1 MEIKALPALTSSG
14 ASNMLKRIAI
24 AVVMLASAVF
34 ATASMAAQDP
44 TLHQVYQAA
53 RAGRM
58 DDAQSM
64 MQQVLRDHPD
74 SAKAHFVEA
83 ELLAQQNRLASA
95 KSEFDTAQRLAP
107 GVPFAKPQAVQ
118 NLEHRLSSSSI
129 HAVNSFAPVGAG
141 FRSGGGT
148 GLPWGTILIGVALVA
163 ALFFFIRS
171 RNRTSAPFSP
181 AGGGSARYGSG
192 GYGMQ
197 PYAANGAYSPMGQ
210 GGGIGSGIV
219 SGLATGA
226 AMGAGVVAGEAL
238 MHHFTDGSRPTF
250 NPMSAPVDNTWTPD
264 DMGGNDFG
272 IADGSSWDDS
282 GSDVV
287 DDWGT

>member
-1 MEIKALPALTSSG
+1 MF
-14 ASNMLKRIAI
+14 KRIAM
-24 AVVMLASAVF
+24 VVMLLAAAAF
-34 ATASMAAQDP
+34 TTASMAAQDP

-53 RAGRM
+53 QAGRM
-58 DDAQSM
+58 DEAQSM
-64 MQQVLRDHPD
+64 MQQVLRDHPT

-95 KSEFDTAQRLAP
+95 KSEFDSAQRLAP
-107 GVPFAKPQAVQ
+107 GLPFAKPQAVQ
-118 NLEHRLSSSSI
+118 NLERRLSSSSI
-129 HAVNSFAPVGAG
+129 HAVNSFAPAG
-141 FRSGGGT
+141 TSFRSGYGA
-148 GLPWGTILIGVALVA
+148 GLPWGTILIGIALIA

-171 RNRTSAPFSP
+171 RNRYSAPFSP
-181 AGGGSARYGSG
+181 AGAGGTRYGSG

-197 PYAANGAYSPMGQ
+197 PYPANGAYPPMGQ
-210 GGGIGSGIV
+210 AGGIGSGIV
-219 SGLATGA
+219 NGLATGA

-238 MHHFTDGSRPTF
+238 MHHFTDGSRPAF
-250 NPMSAPVDNTWTPD
+250 NPMSAPVDNSWNATPD

-272 IADGSSWDDS
+272 IADNASWDDS

>member
-1 MEIKALPALTSSG
+1 
-14 ASNMLKRIAI
+14 MLKRIAMV
-24 AVVMLASAVF
+24 AMLLAAAAF
-34 ATASMAAQDP
+34 TTASMAAQDP

-53 RAGRM
+53 QSGRM
-58 DDAQSM
+58 DEAQSM
-64 MQQVLRDHPD
+64 MQQVLRDHPN

-83 ELLAQQNRLASA
+83 ELLARQSRLASA

-107 GVPFAKPQAVQ
+107 GLPFAKPQSVQ
-118 NLEHRLSSSSI
+118 DLERRLSSSSI
-129 HAVNSFAPVGAG
+129 HAVNSFAPAG
-141 FRSGGGT
+141 TAFRDGSGT

-171 RNRTSAPFSP
+171 RNRYSAPFSP

-219 SGLATGA
+219 NGLATGA
-226 AMGAGVVAGEAL
+226 AMGAGLAAGEAL
-238 MHHFTDGSRPTF
+238 IHHFTDGSRPTF
-250 NPMSAPVDNTWTPD
+250 NPMSPPVDNAWDAMPD

-272 IADGSSWDDS
+272 IADNSSWDDS

>member
-1 MEIKALPALTSSG
+1 
-14 ASNMLKRIAI
+14 MLKRIAV
-24 AVVMLASAVF
+24 ALVLLASALI
-34 ATASMAAQDP
+34 ATAAMAAQDP

-64 MQQVLRDHPD
+64 MQQVLRDHPN

-95 KSEFDTAQRLAP
+95 KSEFSTAQRLAP
-107 GVPFAKPQAVQ
+107 GLPFAQPQAVQ
-118 NLEHRLSSSSI
+118 DLERRFSSSPI
-129 HAVNSFAPVGAG
+129 HAVNRFAPAGTG
-141 FRSGGGT
+141 FRSGAGS

-171 RNRTSAPFSP
+171 RNRSSMPFSSMS
-181 AGGGSARYGSG
+181 GGGTRYGSA

-210 GGGIGSGIV
+210 SGGIGSGIV

-250 NPMSAPVDNTWTPD
+250 NPMSAPVDNTWMPD

-272 IADGSSWDDS
+272 IADNSSWDDS

-287 DDWGT
+287 DDWGM

>member
-1 MEIKALPALTSSG
+1 MF
-14 ASNMLKRIAI
+14 KRIAM
-24 AVVMLASAVF
+24 AVMLLAAAAF
-34 ATASMAAQDP
+34 TTASMAAQDP

-53 RAGRM
+53 QAGRM
-58 DDAQSM
+58 DEAQSM
-64 MQQVLRDHPD
+64 MQQVLHDHPN

-83 ELLAQQNRLASA
+83 ELLARQNRLASA

-107 GVPFAKPQAVQ
+107 GLPFAKPQAVQ
-118 NLEHRLSSSSI
+118 NLERRLSSSSI
-129 HAVNSFAPVGAG
+129 HAVNSFAPAGTG
-141 FRSGGGT
+141 FRGGPGT

-171 RNRTSAPFSP
+171 RNRYSAPFSP
-181 AGGGSARYGSG
+181 VSGGGARYGNGGSG

-210 GGGIGSGIV
+210 AGGIGSGIV

-238 MHHFTDGSRPTF
+238 MHHFTDGSRPSF
-250 NPMSAPVDNTWTPD
+250 NPMSAPVANSWDTTPD

-272 IADGSSWDDS
+272 IADNSSWDDS

>member
-1 MEIKALPALTSSG
+1 MF
-14 ASNMLKRIAI
+14 KRIAI
-24 AVVMLASAVF
+24 VVMLLAAAAF

-53 RAGRM
+53 QAGRM
-58 DDAQSM
+58 DEAQSM
-64 MQQVLRDHPD
+64 MQQVLRDHPN

-83 ELLAQQNRLASA
+83 QLLAQQDHLANA
-95 KSEFDTAQRLAP
+95 KAEFSTAERLAP
-107 GVPFAKPQAVQ
+107 GLPFAKPQAVQ
-118 NLEHRLSSSSI
+118 NLERRLSSTHAVNSY
-129 HAVNSFAPVGAG
+129 AVNSFAPAGTG
-141 FRSGGGT
+141 FRSGA
-148 GLPWGTILIGVALVA
+148 GLPWGTVLIGIALVA

-171 RNRTSAPFSP
+171 RNRYSAPFAA
-181 AGGGSARYGSG
+181 AGGGGVRYGNG

-197 PYAANGAYSPMGQ
+197 PYAANGGYAPMGQ
-210 GGGIGSGIV
+210 AGGIGSGIV

-238 MHHFTDGSRPTF
+238 MHHFTDGSTPSF
-250 NPMSAPVDNTWTPD
+250 NPMAAPVDNSWNATPD

-272 IADGSSWDDS
+272 IADNSSWDDS

>member
-1 MEIKALPALTSSG
+1 
-14 ASNMLKRIAI
+14 
-24 AVVMLASAVF
+24 
-34 ATASMAAQDP
+34 MAAQDP

-53 RAGRM
+53 QAGRM
-58 DDAQSM
+58 DEAQSM
-64 MQQVLRDHPD
+64 MQQVLRDHPN

-83 ELLAQQNRLASA
+83 ELLAKQNRLASA

-107 GVPFAKPQAVQ
+107 GLPFAKPQAVQ
-118 NLEHRLSSSSI
+118 NLERRLSSSPI
-129 HAVNSFAPVGAG
+129 HAVNGFAPAGTG
-141 FRSGGGT
+141 FRSGSGS
-148 GLPWGTILIGVALVA
+148 GLPWGTILIGGALVA

-171 RNRTSAPFSP
+171 RNRYSAPFSP
-181 AGGGSARYGSG
+181 AGGSGARYGSS

-197 PYAANGAYSPMGQ
+197 PYAPNGAYAPMGQ
-210 GGGIGSGIV
+210 AGGIGSGIV

-238 MHHFTDGSRPTF
+238 MHHFTDGNRPSF
-250 NPMSAPVDNTWTPD
+250 NPMSAPVDNGWDATPD

-272 IADGSSWDDS
+272 IADNSSWDDS